1 MSLLRP
7 AHRPNAPERR
17 PEPDWPATAADLRL
31 TAACAVAR
39 EAGKLALRHFR
50 ERPASL
56 RIDFKGHQD
65 YLAASDAEVE
75 ELIRRRLREAFPS
88 DAFFGEE
95 GGGELCDRVWIVDPV
110 DGTANFLRGIPSF
123 CVSIA
128 FVREGSTDVGVIYDP
143 LGDELFAAA
152 RGRGATLDG
161 APIRVSGLDEI
172 RNATVE
178 AGWST
183 RLPLTRYVEL
193 LGRLTERGAGVRR
206 GGSGALALAYV
217 AAGRIDGYCE
227 LHMNAWDAL
236 AGLILVQEAGGWTND
251 FLAGSGLR
259 EGSPILGCTPELR
272 DVLVEITGIA

>member
-75 ELIRRRLREAFPS
+75 ELIRQRLREAFPS

-95 GGGELCDRVWIVDPV
+95 GGGELGDRVWIVDPV

-193 LGRLTERGAGVRR
+193 LGRLTERGAGARLRGRR
-206 GGSGALALAYV
+206 PHRRLLRAAHERLGC
-217 AAGRIDGYCE
+217 AGRAYPCPGSRGLDQRLPGRIGPARGQPDPR
-227 LHMNAWDAL
+227 LHPRAE
-236 AGLILVQEAGGWTND
+236 GC
-251 FLAGSGLR
+251 SG
-259 EGSPILGCTPELR
+259 R
-272 DVLVEITGIA
+272 DHWHRLSWLDVAR